1 MGIDAPNYNE
11 NAKVLSLA
19 DKEGGSR
26 DRRLLRGEALARACR
41 RLVALSLCYA
51 VCCPRLSDGR
61 QLLGPHGTTRP
72 VVCADCMPPL
82 ACLT

>member
-41 RLVALSLCYA
+41 RLVAERASSR
-51 VCCPRLSDGR
+51 PR
-61 QLLGPHGTTRP
+61 
-72 VVCADCMPPL
+72 
-82 ACLT
+82 